1 MPRIVLASAS
11 ASRRRLLESAG
22 VKPKIMVSHV
32 DEESDFFNAMKPADM
47 VIALAITKA
56 HTIREQI
63 DFPAIIIGCDSTFEF
78 DSQSLGKPATPEI
91 AIERASRVRGN
102 SGLLHTGHCIIDTTK
117 DKEISS
123 IVTTKVT
130 FDNMTDAEIDASFAK
145 AAASGDEEPE
155 MGDFEK
161 AIEILRKKGQ
171 KVAANRADRDSSEGA
186 AIAKVSTD
194 KTAGVVIS
202 LNCETDF
209 VAKNDSFV
217 ALANALADLAIN
229 FKSKEAFLV

>member
-1 MPRIVLASAS
+1 MPKIVLASAS
-11 ASRRRLLESAG
+11 VSRRRLLESAG
-22 VKPKIMVSHV
+22 LKPTIMVSHV
-32 DEESDFFNAMKPADM
+32 DEETDFFNAMTPADM

-130 FDNMTDAEIDASFAK
+130 FDKMTDAEITDYVATGEPLHVAGGFTLDGFSSPFIPSIEGDYTNVVGISMPFVRK
-145 AAASGDEEPE
+145 AFELLGYTWPE
-155 MGDFEK
+155 V
-161 AIEILRKKGQ
+161 
-171 KVAANRADRDSSEGA
+171 KVMQ
-186 AIAKVSTD
+186 
-194 KTAGVVIS
+194 
-202 LNCETDF
+202 
-209 VAKNDSFV
+209 
-217 ALANALADLAIN
+217 
-229 FKSKEAFLV
+229 

>member
-1 MPRIVLASAS
+1 MPKIVLASAS

-22 VKPKIMVSHV
+22 LKPTIMVSHV
-32 DEESDFFNAMKPADM
+32 DEETDFFNAMTPADM

-78 DSQSLGKPATPEI
+78 DSQSLGKPETPKI

-130 FDNMTDAEIDASFAK
+130 FDNMTDAEIADYVATGEPLHVAGGFTLDGFSSPFIPSIEGDYTNVVGISMPFVRK
-145 AAASGDEEPE
+145 AFEQLGYSWPE
-155 MGDFEK
+155 V
-161 AIEILRKKGQ
+161 
-171 KVAANRADRDSSEGA
+171 KVMQ
-186 AIAKVSTD
+186 
-194 KTAGVVIS
+194 
-202 LNCETDF
+202 
-209 VAKNDSFV
+209 
-217 ALANALADLAIN
+217 
-229 FKSKEAFLV
+229 